1 MKIKSLY
8 VYGLILFL
16 ILSSSLFVVS
26 TVDMTLSYL
35 LLSSKTPRFFFFS
48 EQINLVSKNEI
59 ISALKYVLSQVIIIL
74 PLLFPILKRHTNTGI
89 KEKIAQI
96 SFQWKSPPA
105 WQWLVLMFPS
115 FLIMVFPLLFL
126 GPVGDDVAYIKAI
139 IATRNRGLDFIFW
152 GDNTLMMRPFFYVYL
167 TTLSFL
173 CGNNYMI
180 TLTLSS
186 AISLILLVFGLH
198 RLLSRFQIAEDL
210 KMWTCVL
217 SSLLPY
223 ILIYANQ
230 QYANFFAY
238 ALSFVFFSTM
248 LDYLK
253 NRNRRPLM
261 FSSLSLVIIAFSHL
275 ETYFVVLAIIFIFIL
290 VSMAFSNSN
299 RAVLPFLILKIVL
312 PSIIILMPFMLLSI
326 SKEYYFGVCS
336 NYLGPVNQRYG
347 LTFFEKILNS
357 TRNSA
362 DPISGN
368 EVMIV
373 FLIQGLS
380 GPGGYLPIINLAAVI
395 LVLLGTSL
403 ANLNTQSGKLLF
415 SMSLLMIVCLLN
427 MYGLTDL
434 PTPARL
440 AMFYPTPLLL
450 GLGLNW
456 ISRKLD
462 PKIHVPAFNS
472 KINLLNKRRLRALLL
487 ISILLYTINV
497 AVNARVTH
505 GTYIYAPSTDSLND
519 VQRLSEKFGYGNESI
534 IILVKPEQNWG
545 RLTEWVEALTGA
557 KVYLGYIECILT
569 NQTLEC
575 AYSILKQ
582 PIDYQQGL
590 IGSWNKLRIQGCFDN
605 LSNYT
610 LVVSEHLYSPDTFER
625 RQLVEIDDGIYIV
638 KH

>member
-1 MKIKSLY
+1 M
-8 VYGLILFL
+8 
-16 ILSSSLFVVS
+16 
-26 TVDMTLSYL
+26 DMALSYL

-48 EQINLVSKNEI
+48 EQVNFVSRDEI
-59 ISALKYVLSQVIIIL
+59 VFVLKFVLSQVIIVL
-74 PLLFPILKRHTNTGI
+74 PLLFPILKRHTNTAS
-89 KEKIAQI
+89 KEKNAQI
-96 SFQWKSPPA
+96 SFQRKSPPA

-115 FLIMVFPLLFL
+115 FLIMVFPSLFL
-126 GPVGDDVAYIKAI
+126 GLIGDDVAYMKAI
-139 IATRNRGLDFIFW
+139 IATQNRGLDFIFW
-152 GDNTLMMRPFFYVYL
+152 GDNTLMMRPFFYLYL
-167 TTLSFL
+167 TALSFL
-173 CGNNYMI
+173 CNNNYRI
-180 TLTLSS
+180 VLTLSS

-198 RLLSRFQIAEDL
+198 RLLSHFQIAEDL
-210 KMWTCVL
+210 KMWTCAL

-223 ILIYANQ
+223 ILIYAYQ

-238 ALSFVFFSTM
+238 ALSFIFFSTT

-253 NRNRRPLM
+253 NRSGRSLI

-275 ETYFVVLAIIFIFIL
+275 ETYFVVLSVVFIFLL
-290 VSMAFSNSN
+290 VSIVFSTSN

-312 PSIIILMPFMLLSI
+312 PSIIILMPFVLLSI

-347 LTFFEKILNS
+347 LTFFEKILDS

-368 EVMIV
+368 EGMML
-373 FLIQGLS
+373 FLIQGIS

-395 LVLLGTSL
+395 LILLGASL
-403 ANLNTQSGKLLF
+403 VNLNTQSGKLLF
-415 SMSLLMIVCLLN
+415 SMNLLMIVCLVN
-427 MYGLTDL
+427 MYGLTDF

-440 AMFYPTPLLL
+440 AVFYPTPLLL

-456 ISRKLD
+456 ISRKLNL
-462 PKIHVPAFNS
+462 KIHAPASNS
-472 KINLLNKRRLRALLL
+472 KMNLLNKRKLGALLL

-497 AVNARVTH
+497 AVNARITH
-505 GTYIYAPSTDSLND
+505 GTYIYAPSDDSKND
-519 VQRLSEKFGYGNESI
+519 IQRLREKFGYGNESI

-557 KVYLGYIECILT
+557 KVYLGYIPCILT